1 MEKVIV
7 IYPAPYMSTWSS
19 SMPPRKRVSK
29 QPKPEDEAS
38 PPTKKVKGDKKED
51 NNVVFIIERW

>member
-1 MEKVIV
+1 MGKSDDSS
-7 IYPAPYMSTWSS
+7 PYTPTWSS
-19 SMPPRKRVSK
+19 SMAPKRKRASK

-38 PPTKKVKGDKKED
+38 PPTKKVKGDQKED